1 MINREEVLNES
12 LSYFNGD
19 DLASQVWVDKYCLRD
34 KNGNLLEL
42 SPIDMHKRLSS
53 EFLRIESKYKNP
65 LSEKEIFRLLD
76 GFKYLIPGGS
86 PMAGIGNNH
95 LISSLSN
102 CFVIHNNYDH
112 YGAIFVTDE
121 EQVQLMKRRGG
132 VGHDLSM
139 LRPAGASTSNSATS
153 ATGVVPFMK
162 RYSNSTGEVAQVGR
176 RGALMLSLSINHP
189 DAENFIKAKQDRV
202 NVVYANVSL
211 RVTDAFMRA
220 VVEDDDFYQTFPI
233 NLSSEQISKEFGELT
248 LEETPYD
255 ELIGGKTRNTFL
267 KRVKARKLWKMITE
281 GAWAHAE
288 PGVLF
293 WDRIINESPA
303 KGYGEYWREKSTNP
317 CLHGDTIIAVADGRN
332 GVKIK
337 DLVGTRFPVYSAR
350 PNKSNGNRGGGWK
363 CEIKSATAIE
373 SGVKPV
379 VKVNL
384 SNGSSF
390 IVTEDHLLAKP
401 DLTYIKAKDSVGSEL
416 GKFYSF
422 SNKNNNKSYRVI
434 NSFKNGYLSG
444 YSRQYR
450 MIWEFLYGKYDGK
463 NFDID
468 HIDSDSTNDLISN
481 LRLIGKDEHK
491 EATDRFGLNNPIQK
505 LVGTR
510 LHKLMNKRKNI
521 LANAKKYDLQ
531 EEELV
536 VKPEEFDLKYSKEIE
551 DLKEKKNINVDF
563 SGKIFVESVE
573 ELNISVPV
581 YDLIVQDN
589 HNFYIITKTDDD
601 KFLNS
606 SGVLVHNCGELPLPE
621 HDSCRL
627 MALNLYSYVVNPF
640 QPDSYFDFEKFKVD
654 VRNSQRLMD
663 DLVDLEIEKVELI
676 LLKIKN
682 DIEPDY
688 YKRVE
693 FNLWNKILGKAC
705 NGRRTGLGVTAEGD
719 MLAAL
724 GITYGSDESIEFTEK
739 VHKILAIESYIS
751 SIILASERG
760 CFKEWKLDND
770 SHSQFLQRLIPELPK
785 QYRKMYQFT
794 GRRNIGNLTIAPTGS
809 VSILT
814 QTTSGIEP
822 AFLIYYKRR
831 RKISPDATVYDYKDE
846 VGDKWLEYNVFHHK
860 FIEWFDK
867 NWYKLSAKWFDFD
880 YKPELEALS
889 DDQVQQI
896 ILKSPY
902 NNSTSNDV
910 NWLSKVKMQGA
921 IQKWVDH
928 SISVT
933 VNIPKETPIEVVDKI
948 YQTAWESGCKG
959 CTIYRDGSRSGV
971 LVKKES
977 SNFEYQDGVKR
988 PKVLPC
994 TIHRLTALR
1003 QKWVVLVGL
1012 NNDKPFEIFALRDID
1027 NQTFPE
1033 KITEGLI
1040 KKERKRVYSLTGIQS
1055 GKEYYIEDIS
1065 KYMPEDESV
1074 DTRKYSLMLRSR
1086 VHPKHIVEQI
1096 DKYAT
1101 ITSFDRA
1108 ISRVLKLYLNGYSS
1122 KDKCEKCGS
1131 TLEFVEGCLVCKG
1144 CGFSKCG

>member
-53 EFLRIESKYKNP
+53 EFFRIESKYKNP

-102 CFVIHNNYDH
+102 CFVIHNDYDH

-139 LRPAGASTSNSATS
+139 LRPAGSSTSNSAKS
-153 ATGVVPFMK
+153 ATGVVSFMK

-211 RVTDAFMRA
+211 RVTDDFMRA

-255 ELIGGKTRNTFL
+255 ELIGGCTRNVFL
-267 KRVKARKLWKMITE
+267 KKVKARKLWKMITE
-281 GAWAHAE
+281 SAWAHAE

-303 KGYGEYWREKSTNP
+303 RGYGQEWVEKSTNP

-363 CEIKSATAIE
+363 CEIKPATAIE

-384 SNGSSF
+384 SDGSSF

-401 DLTYIKAKDSVGSEL
+401 DLTYIEAKDSIGSEL

-434 NSFKNGYLSG
+434 NSFKNG
-444 YSRQYR
+444 
-450 MIWEFLYGKYDGK
+450 
-463 NFDID
+463 
-468 HIDSDSTNDLISN
+468 
-481 LRLIGKDEHK
+481 
-491 EATDRFGLNNPIQK
+491 
-505 LVGTR
+505 
-510 LHKLMNKRKNI
+510 
-521 LANAKKYDLQ
+521 
-531 EEELV
+531 
-536 VKPEEFDLKYSKEIE
+536 YSKEIE

-589 HNFYIITKTDDD
+589 HNFYIITKTDDG

-663 DLVDLEIEKVELI
+663 DLVDLEIEKVESI

-688 YKRVE
+688 YKKVE
-693 FNLWNKILGKAC
+693 FNLWNKILGKAR

-867 NWYKLSAKWFDFD
+867 NWYKLSVKWFDLD
-880 YKPELEALS
+880 YKPELETLS

-988 PKVLPC
+988 PEILPC
-994 TIHRLTALR
+994 SIHRLTALR
-1003 QKWVVLVGL
+1003 QKWMVLVGL
-1012 NNDKPFEIFALRDID
+1012 NNDKPFEIFTLRDID

-1040 KKERKRVYSLTGIQS
+1040 RKERKRVYSLTGIQS
-1055 GKEYYIEDIS
+1055 GKEYYIGDIS
-1065 KYMPEDESV
+1065 KYMTEDESV

-1101 ITSFDRA
+1101 ITSFDKA
-1108 ISRVLKLYLNGYSS
+1108 ISRVLKLYLNGHSS
-1122 KDKCEKCGS
+1122 KDKCEECGS
-1131 TLEFVEGCLVCKG
+1131 TLEFLEGCLVCKG